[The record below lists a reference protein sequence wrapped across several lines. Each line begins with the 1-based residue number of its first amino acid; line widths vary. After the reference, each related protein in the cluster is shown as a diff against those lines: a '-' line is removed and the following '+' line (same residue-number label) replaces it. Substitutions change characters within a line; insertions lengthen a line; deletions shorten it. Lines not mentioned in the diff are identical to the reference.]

1 MSGFTVDSDELRRY
15 GDKLAGH
22 KDTAGQ
28 IASLLDQADVGDKSW
43 GVVGLIVKE
52 QYTEL
57 LSDLRE
63 TFTMLQ
69 EGLQSGSDKFKA
81 AADGYQQNEEAMKQL
96 LDGLKIEI
104 DRG

>member
-22 KDTAGQ
+22 KD
-28 IASLLDQADVGDKSW
+28 IDQADVGDKSW